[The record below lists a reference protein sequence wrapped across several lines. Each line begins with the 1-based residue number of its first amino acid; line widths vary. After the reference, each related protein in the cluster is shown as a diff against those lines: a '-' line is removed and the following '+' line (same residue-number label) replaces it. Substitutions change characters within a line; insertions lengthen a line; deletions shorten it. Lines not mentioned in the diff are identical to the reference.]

1 LGGLVAPLLAVR
13 SLSMGLAGTDFAQ
26 HRHFTVA
33 AEDYRRM
40 IQRVLN
46 KDIEEHPLQAGQPYT
61 AGKELWEK
69 VPPFAYEAPT
79 AMWVVMNHTTS
90 IVTLI
95 LWAVSMVILVL
106 ASSRRIEV

>member
-1 LGGLVAPLLAVR
+1 
-13 SLSMGLAGTDFAQ
+13 MGLAGTDFAQ

-46 KDIEEHPLQAGQPYT
+46 KDIEEHPAKAGQPYT

-69 VPPFAYEAPT
+69 VPEFIYEAPR
-79 AMWVVMNHTTS
+79 ASWVLSNYSSS
-90 IVTLI
+90 ILTLM
-95 LWAVSMVILVL
+95 LWGYGPC
-106 ASSRRIEV
+106 